1 MAPEY
6 VPKVKVDDINGASS
20 SEPSRTQ
27 GAEEDDHTLT
37 FNTFHDLLPKIS
49 TTSEADLTPV
59 TEVAEDCH
67 FNNNNNNNNSSTYF
81 KTYADASNHFYVSM
95 DHSVL
100 SIPLAH
106 HARAQC
112 GAKVVANPS
121 DAPALS
127 QDPGSPNPES
137 HSENG
142 PK

>member
-6 VPKVKVDDINGASS
+6 VPKVDDINGASS
-20 SEPSRTQ
+20 SESSRTQ
-27 GAEEDDHTLT
+27 GAEEVDHTLT

-49 TTSEADLTPV
+49 TTSEAALTPV
-59 TEVAEDCH
+59 NEVTEDCH
-67 FNNNNNNNNSSTYF
+67 FNNKNSSTHF

-127 QDPGSPNPES
+127 QGPGSPNPES
-137 HSENG
+137 HSKNG